1 MKEQRILF
9 MGTAQFALPSL
20 SKLLD
25 LNQNII
31 GVYSSPPKKA
41 NRGME
46 ITNSPII
53 NYAQSK
59 NLSFSYPDNLKDENE
74 VLKIKELNPDIIIV
88 IAYGLIIP
96 RSILKIP
103 KIGCFN
109 LHGSLLPRWRGAAP
123 IQRAI
128 IEGDNKTGITFM
140 KMDEGLDTGD
150 IVLSKEINIGT
161 NDNHQILED
170 QLANLGAESFEEFLK
185 LIENKKDFIHQNND
199 LATYAKKIEKSETR
213 LNWNESAEKI
223 IRRINAYSPNPGA
236 WFEFDGKRIKIL
248 EASLTSQ
255 FGKSGT
261 IISDDLIIGCG
272 EKSIQP
278 QILKKEGKE
287 EVNLNDFLRGNKIE
301 KGLVIK

>member
-9 MGTAQFALPSL
+9 MGSAQFALPSL

-59 NLSFSYPDNLKDENE
+59 SLNFSYPDNLKDENE

-96 RSILKIP
+96 RSILEIP

-150 IVLSKEINIGT
+150 IVLSKEINIGK
-161 NDNHQILED
+161 NDNHKSLED
-170 QLANLGAESFEEFLK
+170 QLANLGAESFEEFLE
-185 LIENKKDFIHQNND
+185 LIEKKRDFIQQNND

-213 LNWNESAEKI
+213 LDWNESAEKI

-236 WFEFDGKRIKIL
+236 WFEFKGKRIKIL

-255 FGKSGT
+255 SGKSGT

-272 EKSIQP
+272 EQSIQP

-301 KGLVIK
+301 KGHIIK

>member
-1 MKEQRILF
+1 

-31 GVYSSPPKKA
+31 GVYSSHPKKA

-46 ITNSPII
+46 ISNSPVI

-59 NLSFSYPDNLKDENE
+59 GLNFSCPKNLKDENE

-128 IEGDNKTGITFM
+128 IEGDNNTGITFM
-140 KMDEGLDTGD
+140 KMNEGLDTGD
-150 IVLSKEINIGT
+150 IVLSKEINIKI
-161 NDNHQILED
+161 NDNQQSLENK
-170 QLANLGAESFEEFLK
+170 LANLGAESFEEFLE
-185 LIENKKDFIHQNND
+185 LIQEKSDFIKQNND
-199 LATYAKKIEKSETR
+199 FVTYAKKIEKSETR
-213 LNWNESAEKI
+213 LDWNEPAEKI

-236 WFEFDGKRIKIL
+236 WFEFKGKRIKIL
-248 EASLTSQ
+248 EASLSSQ
-255 FGKSGT
+255 LGKSGT

-272 EKSIQP
+272 EQSIQP
-278 QILKKEGKE
+278 RKLKKEGKE

-301 KGLVIK
+301 KGYVIQ

>member
-59 NLSFSYPDNLKDENE
+59 SLNFSYPDNLKDENE

-96 RSILKIP
+96 KSILEIP

-150 IVLSKEINIGT
+150 IVLSKEINIDS
-161 NDNHQILED
+161 NDNHQSLED
-170 QLANLGAESFEEFLK
+170 KLSNLGAESFEEFLE
-185 LIENKKDFIHQNND
+185 LIEKNRDFVQQNND

-213 LNWNESAEKI
+213 LDWNESAEKI
-223 IRRINAYSPNPGA
+223 IRRINSYSPNPGA
-236 WFEFDGKRIKIL
+236 WFEFKGKRIKIL
-248 EASLTSQ
+248 KASLTSQ
-255 FGKSGT
+255 SGKSGT

-272 EKSIQP
+272 EQSIQP
-278 QILKKEGKE
+278 QILKKEGKD

>member
-46 ITNSPII
+46 ITSSPII
-53 NYAQSK
+53 NYAESK
-59 NLSFSYPDNLKDENE
+59 GLNFSYPDNLKDENE

-96 RSILKIP
+96 RSILEIP

-150 IVLSKEINIGT
+150 IVLSKEINIST
-161 NDNHQILED
+161 NDNHQSLENK
-170 QLANLGAESFEEFLK
+170 LANLGAESFEEFLE
-185 LIENKKDFIHQNND
+185 LIEKKRDFIQQNND

-213 LNWNESAEKI
+213 LDWNESAEKI

-236 WFEFDGKRIKIL
+236 WFEFKGKRIKIL
-248 EASLTSQ
+248 EASITSQ
-255 FGKSGT
+255 SGKSGT

-272 EKSIQP
+272 EQSIQP

-301 KGLVIK
+301 KGHVIQ

>member
-59 NLSFSYPDNLKDENE
+59 SLNFSYPDNLKDENE

-96 RSILKIP
+96 RSILEIP

-150 IVLSKEINIGT
+150 IVLSKEINIDS
-161 NDNHQILED
+161 NDNHQSLED
-170 QLANLGAESFEEFLK
+170 KLSNLGAESFEEFLE
-185 LIENKKDFIHQNND
+185 LIEKNRDFVQQNND

-213 LNWNESAEKI
+213 LDWNESAEKI
-223 IRRINAYSPNPGA
+223 IRRINSYSPNPGA
-236 WFEFDGKRIKIL
+236 WFEFKGKRIKIL
-248 EASLTSQ
+248 KASLTSQ
-255 FGKSGT
+255 SGKSGT

-272 EKSIQP
+272 EQSIQP
-278 QILKKEGKE
+278 QILKKEGKD

>member
-31 GVYSSPPKKA
+31 AVYSSPPKKA

-59 NLSFSYPDNLKDENE
+59 SLDFNYPDNLENKNE

-96 RSILKIP
+96 RSILEIP

-150 IVLSKEINIGT
+150 IVLSKEINIGK
-161 NDNHQILED
+161 NDNHQSLEG
-170 QLANLGAESFEEFLK
+170 QLANLGAESFKEFLE
-185 LIENKKDFIHQNND
+185 LIEKKSNFIQQNND
-199 LATYAKKIEKSETR
+199 HATSAKKIQKSETR
-213 LNWNESAEKI
+213 LDWNESAEKI

-236 WFEFDGKRIKIL
+236 WFEFKGKRIKIL

-255 FGKSGT
+255 SGKTGT

-272 EKSIQP
+272 EQSIQP

-287 EVNLNDFLRGNKIE
+287 EANLDDFLRGNKIE
-301 KGLVIK
+301 KGYIIK

>member
-1 MKEQRILF
+1 

-41 NRGME
+41 NRGMA

-53 NYAQSK
+53 DYAQSK
-59 NLSFSYPDNLKDENE
+59 GLNFSYPDSLKDESE

-96 RSILKIP
+96 RSILEIP

-150 IVLSKEINIGT
+150 IVLSKEIDINP
-161 NDNHQILED
+161 NDNYLGLEQ
-170 QLANLGAESFEEFLK
+170 QLADLGAESFEEFFN
-185 LIENKKDFIHQNND
+185 LIEAKSTFISQNNE
-199 LATYAKKIEKSETR
+199 LATYASKIEKQETR
-213 LNWNESAEKI
+213 IDWKEDAEKI
-223 IRRINAYSPNPGA
+223 VRRINAYHPNPGA
-236 WFEFDGKRIKIL
+236 WFMFDKKRVKIIRAEVTNTSGDPGKIVNKK
-248 EASLTSQ
+248 
-255 FGKSGT
+255 FD
-261 IISDDLIIGCG
+261 ISCG
-272 EKSIQP
+272 SKSIRP
-278 QILKKEGKE
+278 LVLKVEGKQACVVE
-287 EVNLNDFLRGNKIE
+287 DFLLGNKVNAGDFIE
-301 KGLVIK
+301 

>member
-59 NLSFSYPDNLKDENE
+59 SLNFSYPDNLKDENE

-96 RSILKIP
+96 KSILEIP

-150 IVLSKEINIGT
+150 IVLSKEINIDS
-161 NDNHQILED
+161 NDNHQSLED
-170 QLANLGAESFEEFLK
+170 KLSNLGAESFEEFLE
-185 LIENKKDFIHQNND
+185 LIEKNRDFVQQNND

-213 LNWNESAEKI
+213 LDWNESAEKI
-223 IRRINAYSPNPGA
+223 IRRINSYSPNPGA
-236 WFEFDGKRIKIL
+236 WFEFKGKRIKIL
-248 EASLTSQ
+248 KASLTSQ
-255 FGKSGT
+255 SGKSGT

-272 EKSIQP
+272 EQSIQP

>member
-59 NLSFSYPDNLKDENE
+59 SLNFSYPDNLKDENE

-96 RSILKIP
+96 RSILEIP

-161 NDNHQILED
+161 NDNHQSLED
-170 QLANLGAESFEEFLK
+170 QLANLGAESFEEFLE
-185 LIENKKDFIHQNND
+185 LIEKKRDFIQQNND

-213 LNWNESAEKI
+213 LDWNESAEKI

-236 WFEFDGKRIKIL
+236 WFEFKGKRIKIL

-255 FGKSGT
+255 SGKSGA

-272 EKSIQP
+272 EQSIQP

-301 KGLVIK
+301 KGHVIQ

>member
-59 NLSFSYPDNLKDENE
+59 SLNFSYPDNFKDENE

-96 RSILKIP
+96 RSILEIP

-170 QLANLGAESFEEFLK
+170 KLANLGAESFEEFLE
-185 LIENKKDFIHQNND
+185 LIENKKDFIQQNND

-213 LNWNESAEKI
+213 LDWNESAEKI

-301 KGLVIK
+301 KGHVIQ

>member
-46 ITNSPII
+46 ITSSPII
-53 NYAQSK
+53 NYAESK
-59 NLSFSYPDNLKDENE
+59 GLNFSYPDNLKDESE

-96 RSILKIP
+96 RSILEIP

-150 IVLSKEINIGT
+150 IVLSKEINIST
-161 NDNHQILED
+161 NDNHQSLEN
-170 QLANLGAESFEEFLK
+170 QLANLGAESFKEFLQ
-185 LIENKKDFIHQNND
+185 LIEKKRDFIQQNND

-213 LNWNESAEKI
+213 LDWNESAEKI
-223 IRRINAYSPNPGA
+223 IRRINAYSPIPGA
-236 WFEFDGKRIKIL
+236 WFEFKSKRIKIL

-255 FGKSGT
+255 SGKSGT

-272 EKSIQP
+272 EQSIQP
-278 QILKKEGKE
+278 QILKKEGKD

>member
-46 ITNSPII
+46 ITSSPII
-53 NYAQSK
+53 NYAESK
-59 NLSFSYPDNLKDENE
+59 GLNFSYPDNLKDENE

-96 RSILKIP
+96 RSILEIP

-150 IVLSKEINIGT
+150 IVLSKEINIST
-161 NDNHQILED
+161 NDNHQSLENK
-170 QLANLGAESFEEFLK
+170 LANLGAESFEEFLE
-185 LIENKKDFIHQNND
+185 LIEKKRDFIQQNND

-213 LNWNESAEKI
+213 LDWNESAEKI
-223 IRRINAYSPNPGA
+223 IRKINAYSPIPGA
-236 WFEFDGKRIKIL
+236 WFEFKGKRIKIL
-248 EASLTSQ
+248 EASITSQ
-255 FGKSGT
+255 SGKSGT

-272 EKSIQP
+272 EQSIQP

-287 EVNLNDFLRGNKIE
+287 EINLNDFLRGNKIE
-301 KGLVIK
+301 KGHVIQ

>member
-1 MKEQRILF
+1 MKEKRILF

-31 GVYSSPPKKA
+31 SVYSSPPKKA

-59 NLSFSYPDNLKDENE
+59 SLNFSYPDNLKDENE

-96 RSILKIP
+96 RSILEIP

-128 IEGDNKTGITFM
+128 IEGDDNTGITFM
-140 KMDEGLDTGD
+140 KMNEGLDTGD
-150 IVLSKEINIGT
+150 IVLTKEINI
-161 NDNHQILED
+161 NMDDNHQSLTNK
-170 QLANLGAESFEEFLK
+170 LADLGAESFEEFLEIIQEK
-185 LIENKKDFIHQNND
+185 SNFIKQNNNF
-199 LATYAKKIEKSETR
+199 ATYAKKIEKSETK
-213 LNWNESAEKI
+213 LDWNESAEKI

-236 WFEFDGKRIKIL
+236 WFEFKGKRIKIL
-248 EASLTSQ
+248 EASLSSQ
-255 FGKSGT
+255 LGKSGT

-272 EKSIQP
+272 EQSIQP

-301 KGLVIK
+301 KGHVIQ

>member
-31 GVYSSPPKKA
+31 AVYSSPPKKA

-59 NLSFSYPDNLKDENE
+59 SLDFNYPDNLEDKNE

-96 RSILKIP
+96 RSILEIP

-150 IVLSKEINIGT
+150 IVLSKEINIGK
-161 NDNHQILED
+161 NDNHQSLEG
-170 QLANLGAESFEEFLK
+170 QLANLGAESFKEFLE
-185 LIENKKDFIHQNND
+185 LIEKKSNFIQQNND
-199 LATYAKKIEKSETR
+199 HATSAKKIQKSETR
-213 LNWNESAEKI
+213 LDWNESAEKI

-236 WFEFDGKRIKIL
+236 WFEFKGKRIKIL

-255 FGKSGT
+255 SGKTGT

-272 EKSIQP
+272 EQSIQP

-287 EVNLNDFLRGNKIE
+287 EANLDDFLRGNKIE
-301 KGLVIK
+301 KGYIIK

>member
-1 MKEQRILF
+1 MKEKRILF

-59 NLSFSYPDNLKDENE
+59 SLNFSYPDNLKDENE

-96 RSILKIP
+96 RSILEIP

-128 IEGDNKTGITFM
+128 IEGDDNTGITFM
-140 KMDEGLDTGD
+140 KMNEGLDTGD
-150 IVLSKEINIGT
+150 IVLTKEINI
-161 NDNHQILED
+161 NMDDNHQSLTNK
-170 QLANLGAESFEEFLK
+170 LADLGAESFEEFLEIIQEK
-185 LIENKKDFIHQNND
+185 SNFIKQNNNF
-199 LATYAKKIEKSETR
+199 ATYAKKIEKSETK
-213 LNWNESAEKI
+213 LDWNESAEKI

-236 WFEFDGKRIKIL
+236 WFEFKGKRIKIL
-248 EASLTSQ
+248 EASLSSQ
-255 FGKSGT
+255 LGKSGT

-272 EKSIQP
+272 EQSIQP

-301 KGLVIK
+301 KGHVIQ

>member
-31 GVYSSPPKKA
+31 AVYSSPPKKA

-59 NLSFSYPDNLKDENE
+59 SLNFNYPDNLEDKNE

-96 RSILKIP
+96 RSILEIP

-150 IVLSKEINIGT
+150 IVLSKEINIG
-161 NDNHQILED
+161 
-170 QLANLGAESFEEFLK
+170 K
-185 LIENKKDFIHQNND
+185 
-199 LATYAKKIEKSETR
+199 
-213 LNWNESAEKI
+213 
-223 IRRINAYSPNPGA
+223 
-236 WFEFDGKRIKIL
+236 
-248 EASLTSQ
+248 
-255 FGKSGT
+255 
-261 IISDDLIIGCG
+261 
-272 EKSIQP
+272 
-278 QILKKEGKE
+278 
-287 EVNLNDFLRGNKIE
+287 NDFA
-301 KGLVIK
+301 

>member
-46 ITNSPII
+46 ISNSPVI

-59 NLSFSYPDNLKDENE
+59 GLNFSYPANLKDENE

-96 RSILKIP
+96 RSILEIP
-103 KIGCFN
+103 RIGCFN

-128 IEGDNKTGITFM
+128 IEGDNNTGITFM
-140 KMDEGLDTGD
+140 KMNEGLDTGD
-150 IVLSKEINIGT
+150 IVLSKEINIKI
-161 NDNHQILED
+161 NDNQQSLENK
-170 QLANLGAESFEEFLK
+170 LASLGAESFEEFLE
-185 LIENKKDFIHQNND
+185 LIQEKSEFIKQNND
-199 LATYAKKIEKSETR
+199 FATYAKKIEKSETK
-213 LNWNESAEKI
+213 LDWNEPAEKI

-236 WFEFDGKRIKIL
+236 WFEFKGKRIKIL
-248 EASLTSQ
+248 EASLSSQ
-255 FGKSGT
+255 SGKSGT

-272 EKSIQP
+272 EQSIQP
-278 QILKKEGKE
+278 RKLKKEGKE

-301 KGLVIK
+301 KGYVIQ

>member
-31 GVYSSPPKKA
+31 AVYSSPPKKA

-59 NLSFSYPDNLKDENE
+59 SLNFNYPDNLEDKNE

-96 RSILKIP
+96 RSILEIP

-150 IVLSKEINIGT
+150 IVLSKEINIGK
-161 NDNHQILED
+161 NDNHQSLEG
-170 QLANLGAESFEEFLK
+170 QLANLGAESFKEFLE
-185 LIENKKDFIHQNND
+185 LIEKKSNFIQQNND
-199 LATYAKKIEKSETR
+199 LATSAKKIQKSETR
-213 LNWNESAEKI
+213 LDWNESAEKI

-236 WFEFDGKRIKIL
+236 WFEFKGKRIKIL

-255 FGKSGT
+255 SGKTGT

-272 EKSIQP
+272 EQSIQP

-287 EVNLNDFLRGNKIE
+287 EANLDDFLRGNKIE
-301 KGLVIK
+301 KGYIIK

>member
-1 MKEQRILF
+1 

-46 ITNSPII
+46 ISNSPVI

-59 NLSFSYPDNLKDENE
+59 GLNFNCPENLKDENE

-96 RSILKIP
+96 RSILEIP
-103 KIGCFN
+103 RIGCFN

-128 IEGDNKTGITFM
+128 IEGDNNTGITFM
-140 KMDEGLDTGD
+140 KMNEGLDTGD
-150 IVLSKEINIGT
+150 IVLSKEINIKI
-161 NDNHQILED
+161 NDNQQSLENK
-170 QLANLGAESFEEFLK
+170 LANLGAESFEEFLQ
-185 LIENKKDFIHQNND
+185 LIQEKSNFIKQNND
-199 LATYAKKIEKSETR
+199 FATYAKKIEKSETK
-213 LNWNESAEKI
+213 LDWNEPAEKI

-236 WFEFDGKRIKIL
+236 WFEFKGKRIKIL
-248 EASLTSQ
+248 EASLSSQ
-255 FGKSGT
+255 SGKSGT

-278 QILKKEGKE
+278 RKLKKEGKE

-301 KGLVIK
+301 KGYVIQ

>member
-59 NLSFSYPDNLKDENE
+59 GLNFSYPDNLKDENE

-96 RSILKIP
+96 RSILEIP

-161 NDNHQILED
+161 NDNHQILEEK
-170 QLANLGAESFEEFLK
+170 LANLGAESFEEFLE
-185 LIENKKDFIHQNND
+185 LIEKKKDFIQQNSD
-199 LATYAKKIEKSETR
+199 FATYAKKIEKSEIR
-213 LNWNESAEKI
+213 LDWNESAEKI

-236 WFEFDGKRIKIL
+236 WFEFKGKRIKVL
-248 EASLTSQ
+248 EASLSSE

-272 EKSIQP
+272 EQSIQP

-287 EVNLNDFLRGNKIE
+287 EVNLNDFLRGNTIE

>member
-46 ITNSPII
+46 ITSSPII
-53 NYAQSK
+53 NYAESK
-59 NLSFSYPDNLKDENE
+59 GLNFSYPDNLKDENE

-96 RSILKIP
+96 RSILEIP

-150 IVLSKEINIGT
+150 IVLSKEINIST
-161 NDNHQILED
+161 NDNHQSLEN
-170 QLANLGAESFEEFLK
+170 QLANLGAESFEEFLE
-185 LIENKKDFIHQNND
+185 LIEKKRDFIQQNND

-213 LNWNESAEKI
+213 LDWNESAEKI

-236 WFEFDGKRIKIL
+236 WFEFKGKRIKIL
-248 EASLTSQ
+248 EASLTRQS
-255 FGKSGT
+255 GKSGT

-272 EKSIQP
+272 EQSIQP

-287 EVNLNDFLRGNKIE
+287 EINLNDFLRGNKIE
-301 KGLVIK
+301 KGHVIQ

>member
-1 MKEQRILF
+1 

-31 GVYSSPPKKA
+31 AVYSSPPKKA

-59 NLSFSYPDNLKDENE
+59 SLDFNYPDNLEDKNE

-96 RSILKIP
+96 RSILEIP

-150 IVLSKEINIGT
+150 IVLSKEINIGK
-161 NDNHQILED
+161 NDNHQSLEG
-170 QLANLGAESFEEFLK
+170 QLANLGAESFKEFLE
-185 LIENKKDFIHQNND
+185 LIEKKSNFIQQNND
-199 LATYAKKIEKSETR
+199 HATSAKKIQKSETR
-213 LNWNESAEKI
+213 LDWNESAEKI

-236 WFEFDGKRIKIL
+236 WFEFKGKRIKIL

-255 FGKSGT
+255 SGKTGT

-272 EKSIQP
+272 EQSIQP

-287 EVNLNDFLRGNKIE
+287 EANLDDFLRGNKIE
-301 KGLVIK
+301 KGYIIK

>member
-25 LNQNII
+25 LNQNIV

-59 NLSFSYPDNLKDENE
+59 SLNFSYPDNLKDENE

-96 RSILKIP
+96 KSILEIP

-161 NDNHQILED
+161 NDNHQSLED
-170 QLANLGAESFEEFLK
+170 KLSNLGAESFEEFLE
-185 LIENKKDFIHQNND
+185 LIEKNRDFVQQNND

-213 LNWNESAEKI
+213 LDWNESAEKI
-223 IRRINAYSPNPGA
+223 IRRINSYSPNPGA
-236 WFEFDGKRIKIL
+236 WFEFKGKRIKIL
-248 EASLTSQ
+248 KASLTSQ
-255 FGKSGT
+255 SGKSGT

-272 EKSIQP
+272 EQSIQP
-278 QILKKEGKE
+278 QILKKEGKD

-301 KGLVIK
+301 KGLFIK

>member
-59 NLSFSYPDNLKDENE
+59 SLNFSYPDNLKDENE

-96 RSILKIP
+96 RSILEIP

-150 IVLSKEINIGT
+150 IVLSKEINIDS
-161 NDNHQILED
+161 NDNHQSLED
-170 QLANLGAESFEEFLK
+170 KLSNLGAESFEEFLE
-185 LIENKKDFIHQNND
+185 LIEKKPDFLQQNND

-213 LNWNESAEKI
+213 LDWNESAEKI
-223 IRRINAYSPNPGA
+223 IRRINSYSPNPGA
-236 WFEFDGKRIKIL
+236 WFEFKGKRIKIL
-248 EASLTSQ
+248 KASLTSQ
-255 FGKSGT
+255 SGKSGT
-261 IISDDLIIGCG
+261 IISDDLVIGCG
-272 EKSIQP
+272 EQSIQP
-278 QILKKEGKE
+278 QILKKEGKD

>member
-53 NYAQSK
+53 NYAESK
-59 NLSFSYPDNLKDENE
+59 GLNFSYPDNLKDENE

-96 RSILKIP
+96 RSILEIP

-150 IVLSKEINIGT
+150 IVLSKEINIST
-161 NDNHQILED
+161 NDNHQSLEN
-170 QLANLGAESFEEFLK
+170 QLANLGAESFEEFLE
-185 LIENKKDFIHQNND
+185 LIEKKRDFIQQNND

-213 LNWNESAEKI
+213 LDWNESAEKI

-236 WFEFDGKRIKIL
+236 WFEFKGKRIKIL

-255 FGKSGT
+255 SGKSGT

-272 EKSIQP
+272 EQSIQP

-287 EVNLNDFLRGNKIE
+287 EINLNDFLRGNKIE
-301 KGLVIK
+301 KGHVIQ

>member
-46 ITNSPII
+46 ITSSPII
-53 NYAQSK
+53 NYAESK
-59 NLSFSYPDNLKDENE
+59 GLNFSYPDNLKDENE

-96 RSILKIP
+96 RSILEIP

-150 IVLSKEINIGT
+150 IVLSKEINIDS
-161 NDNHQILED
+161 NDNHQSLED
-170 QLANLGAESFEEFLK
+170 KLSNLGAESFEEFLE
-185 LIENKKDFIHQNND
+185 LIEKNRDFVQQNND

-213 LNWNESAEKI
+213 LDWNESAEKI
-223 IRRINAYSPNPGA
+223 IRRINSYSPNPGA
-236 WFEFDGKRIKIL
+236 WFEFKGKRIKIL
-248 EASLTSQ
+248 KASLTSQ
-255 FGKSGT
+255 SGKSGT
-261 IISDDLIIGCG
+261 IISDDLVIGCG
-272 EKSIQP
+272 EQSIQP
-278 QILKKEGKE
+278 QILKKEGKD

>member
-41 NRGME
+41 NRGMA

-59 NLSFSYPDNLKDENE
+59 GLNFNYPNNLKDESE

-96 RSILKIP
+96 RSILEIP

-128 IEGDNKTGITFM
+128 IAVSYTHLT
-140 KMDEGLDTGD
+140 LPT
-150 IVLSKEINIGT
+150 
-161 NDNHQILED
+161 IL
-170 QLANLGAESFEEFLK
+170 
-185 LIENKKDFIHQNND
+185 
-199 LATYAKKIEKSETR
+199 
-213 LNWNESAEKI
+213 
-223 IRRINAYSPNPGA
+223 
-236 WFEFDGKRIKIL
+236 
-248 EASLTSQ
+248 
-255 FGKSGT
+255 
-261 IISDDLIIGCG
+261 
-272 EKSIQP
+272 
-278 QILKKEGKE
+278 
-287 EVNLNDFLRGNKIE
+287 
-301 KGLVIK
+301 LV

>member
-1 MKEQRILF
+1 MKEKRILF

-25 LNQNII
+25 LNQNIV

-59 NLSFSYPDNLKDENE
+59 SLNFSYPDNLKDENE

-96 RSILKIP
+96 RSILEIP

-150 IVLSKEINIGT
+150 IVLSKEINIDS
-161 NDNHQILED
+161 NDNHQSLED
-170 QLANLGAESFEEFLK
+170 KLSNLGAESFEEFLE
-185 LIENKKDFIHQNND
+185 LIEKNRDFVQQNND

-213 LNWNESAEKI
+213 LDWNESAEKI

-236 WFEFDGKRIKIL
+236 WFEFKGKRIKIL

-255 FGKSGT
+255 SGKSGT
-261 IISDDLIIGCG
+261 IISDDLIICCG
-272 EKSIQP
+272 EQSIQP

-287 EVNLNDFLRGNKIE
+287 EVNLNDFLRGNTIE
-301 KGLVIK
+301 KGFVIK

>member
-59 NLSFSYPDNLKDENE
+59 SLNFSYPDNLKDENE

-96 RSILKIP
+96 RSILEIP

-150 IVLSKEINIGT
+150 IVLSKEINIDS
-161 NDNHQILED
+161 NDNHQSLED
-170 QLANLGAESFEEFLK
+170 KLSNLGAESFEEFLE
-185 LIENKKDFIHQNND
+185 LIEKNRDFVQQNND

-213 LNWNESAEKI
+213 LDWNESAEKI
-223 IRRINAYSPNPGA
+223 IRRINSYSPNPGA
-236 WFEFDGKRIKIL
+236 WFEFKGKRIKIL
-248 EASLTSQ
+248 KASLTSQ
-255 FGKSGT
+255 SGKSGT
-261 IISDDLIIGCG
+261 IISDDLVIGCG
-272 EKSIQP
+272 EQSIQP
-278 QILKKEGKE
+278 QILKKEGKD

>member
-31 GVYSSPPKKA
+31 SVYSSPPKKA

-59 NLSFSYPDNLKDENE
+59 SLNFSYPDNLKDENE
-74 VLKIKELNPDIIIV
+74 VLNIKELNPDIIIV

-96 RSILKIP
+96 RSILEIP

-150 IVLSKEINIGT
+150 IVLSKEINIGK
-161 NDNHQILED
+161 NDNCQSLED
-170 QLANLGAESFEEFLK
+170 QLANLGAESFEEFLE
-185 LIENKKDFIHQNND
+185 LIEKKRDFIQQNND
-199 LATYAKKIEKSETR
+199 LAIYAKKIEKSETR
-213 LNWNESAEKI
+213 LDWNESAEKI

-236 WFEFDGKRIKIL
+236 WFEFKGKRIKIL
-248 EASLTSQ
+248 EASLTNQS
-255 FGKSGT
+255 GSSGT

-272 EKSIQP
+272 EQSIQP

-301 KGLVIK
+301 KGHVIK

>member
-59 NLSFSYPDNLKDENE
+59 SLNFSYPDNLKDKNE

-96 RSILKIP
+96 RSILEIP

-150 IVLSKEINIGT
+150 IVLSKEINIST
-161 NDNHQILED
+161 NDNHQSLEN
-170 QLANLGAESFEEFLK
+170 QLANLGAESFEEFLE
-185 LIENKKDFIHQNND
+185 LIEKKRDFIQQNND
-199 LATYAKKIEKSETR
+199 LATFAKKIDKSETR
-213 LNWNESAEKI
+213 LDWNESAEKI

-236 WFEFDGKRIKIL
+236 WFEFKGKRIKIL
-248 EASLTSQ
+248 EASITSQ
-255 FGKSGT
+255 SGKSGT

-272 EKSIQP
+272 EQSIQP

-287 EVNLNDFLRGNKIE
+287 EINLNDFLRGNKIE
-301 KGLVIK
+301 KGHVIQ